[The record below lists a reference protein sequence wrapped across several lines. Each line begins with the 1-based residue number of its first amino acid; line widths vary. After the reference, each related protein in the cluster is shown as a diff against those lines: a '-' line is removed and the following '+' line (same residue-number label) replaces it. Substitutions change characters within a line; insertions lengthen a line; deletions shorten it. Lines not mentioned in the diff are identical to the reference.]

1 MNIAKFLRT
10 PILKNICERL
20 LLKIDVVCDSDLTE
34 ARFRPDKTSNM
45 EPLREIV
52 KGF

>member
-1 MNIAKFLRT
+1 MNIAKFLIT

-45 EPLREIV
+45 ETLRENS
-52 KGF
+52 